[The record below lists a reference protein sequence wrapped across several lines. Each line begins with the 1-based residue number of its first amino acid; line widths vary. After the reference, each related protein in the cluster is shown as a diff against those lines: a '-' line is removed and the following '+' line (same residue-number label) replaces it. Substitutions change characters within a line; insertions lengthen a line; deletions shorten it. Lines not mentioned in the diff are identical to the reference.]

1 MRQLLTCEL
10 VCQLSAAVT
19 SLEHMTSQTTID
31 TTGPGDKAPAAP
43 SDLSPAS
50 GLRGHPWFTLI
61 TVAVGVMMVAL
72 DGTIVAIANP
82 AIQKDLK
89 ASFADVQWITNG
101 YFLALAVSLITAGKL
116 GDRFGHRQTFL
127 IGVVGFAAASGAI
140 GLSSSIAAVVTFRVF
155 QGLFGALLMPAALGL
170 LRATFPAE
178 KLNMAIG
185 IWGMVI
191 GASTAGGPILGG
203 VLVEHVNWQS
213 VFFINVPVGA
223 IALVLGLL
231 ILLDHRAALGRGPLN
246 EHSASRSFDILGI
259 VLLSGAMF
267 CLVWAL
273 IKAPTWGWGDGR
285 TWTFIAVS
293 VVGFALF
300 SFWETKVKEPL
311 IPLGLFRSVP
321 LSAGVVLMV
330 LMAIAFMGGLFFVTF
345 YLQNVHGMKPID
357 AGLHLLPLTGMMI
370 VGSPLAGA
378 MITKLGP
385 RIPLAGGMAATAIA
399 MYGMSTLQ
407 TDTGSAVMSLWF
419 ALLGLGLAP
428 VMVGATEV
436 IVGNAPMEL
445 SGVAG
450 GLQQAAMQI
459 GGSLGTAVLGAVMAS
474 KVDGDLA
481 ANWKDAGLPP
491 LTPTQLDQAS
501 EAVQVGVAPVAKG
514 TPEAIAAKIADVA
527 HDTFISGMSL
537 ASLVAC
543 SVAVVA
549 VFVALLTKRGEN
561 AEAGAGAAHI

>member
-1 MRQLLTCEL
+1 
-10 VCQLSAAVT
+10 
-19 SLEHMTSQTTID
+19 MTSQTID
-31 TTGPGDKAPAAP
+31 TTGAGDGASRSP
-43 SDLSPAS
+43 SDQPPAS
-50 GLRGHPWFTLI
+50 GLRGHPWLTLL

-82 AIQKDLK
+82 AIQADLK

-101 YFLALAVSLITAGKL
+101 YFLALAVALITAGKL

-140 GLSSSIAAVVTFRVF
+140 GLSSSIAAVVTFRVL

-213 VFFINVPVGA
+213 VFFINVPVGVL
-223 IALVLGLL
+223 ALVLGVL
-231 ILLDHRAALGRGPLN
+231 ILLDHRAENAP
-246 EHSASRSFDILGI
+246 RSFDILGI
-259 VLLSGAMF
+259 ALLSAAMF

-273 IKAPTWGWGDGR
+273 IKAPTWGWGDGL
-285 TWTFIAVS
+285 TWSFIAVS
-293 VVGFALF
+293 LVGFVLF
-300 SFWETKVKEPL
+300 AVWETKVKEPL
-311 IPLGLFRSVP
+311 IPLALFRSVA

-345 YLQNVHGMKPID
+345 YLQNVHGMSPID

-385 RIPLAGGMAATAIA
+385 RIPLAGGMASVAIA
-399 MYGMSTLQ
+399 MFGMSTLE

-481 ANWKDAGLPP
+481 ANWKDAGLPA
-491 LTPTQLDQAS
+491 LTPAQLDQAS

-514 TPEAIAAKIADVA
+514 TPEAIVAKITDVA

-537 ASLVAC
+537 ASLVAAG
-543 SVAVVA
+543 VAVVA

-561 AEAGAGAAHI
+561 AEAGAGVGHI

>member
-1 MRQLLTCEL
+1 
-10 VCQLSAAVT
+10 
-19 SLEHMTSQTTID
+19 MTSQTTID
-31 TTGPGDKAPAAP
+31 TTGSGDKVPTAP
-43 SDLSPAS
+43 SERPPAS

-82 AIQKDLK
+82 AIQKDLG
-89 ASFADVQWITNG
+89 ATFAQVQWITNG

-140 GLSSSIAAVVTFRVF
+140 GLSDSIGLVVTFRVF

-203 VLVEHVNWQS
+203 VLVQHVSWQS
-213 VFFINVPVGA
+213 VFFINVPVGL
-223 IALVLGLL
+223 IALVLGVVMLV
-231 ILLDHRAALGRGPLN
+231 DHRAENAP
-246 EHSASRSFDILGI
+246 RSFDLLGI
-259 VLLSGAMF
+259 GLLSGAMF

-273 IKAPTWGWGDGR
+273 IKAPSWGWGDGK
-285 TWTFIAVS
+285 TWAFIAAS
-293 VVGFALF
+293 VLGFALF
-300 SFWETKVKEPL
+300 AFWETKVKEPL

-345 YLQNVHGMKPID
+345 YLQNVHGMDPVD

-370 VGSPLAGA
+370 VGSPLAGVA
-378 MITKLGP
+378 ITKLGP

-399 MYGMSTLQ
+399 MYGMSTLKA
-407 TDTGSAVMSLWF
+407 DTGSGIMAVWF

-474 KVDGDLA
+474 KVDGDLPG
-481 ANWKDAGLPP
+481 NWAGAGLPK
-491 LTPTQLDQAS
+491 LTSAQLAQAS

-514 TPEAIAAKIADVA
+514 TPAEIAAKITGVA

-537 ASLVAC
+537 ASLVAAG
-543 SVAVVA
+543 VAAVA
-549 VFVALLTKRGEN
+549 ILVALLTKRGEN
-561 AEAGAGAAHI
+561 ADGGAGVGHI

>member
-1 MRQLLTCEL
+1 
-10 VCQLSAAVT
+10 
-19 SLEHMTSQTTID
+19 MTSQTTID
-31 TTGPGDKAPAAP
+31 KTGSGGGGAPSGPGPAA
-43 SDLSPAS
+43 
-50 GLRGHPWFTLI
+50 GLRGHPWLTLV

-82 AIQKDLK
+82 AIQDDLK
-89 ASFADVQWITNG
+89 ASFADVQWITNA

-140 GLSSSIAAVVTFRVF
+140 GLSDTIPLVVAFRVL

-203 VLVEHVNWQS
+203 VLVEHVSWQS
-213 VFFINVPVGA
+213 VFFINVPVGILA
-223 IALVLGLL
+223 VVLGVV
-231 ILLDHRAALGRGPLN
+231 ILLDHRAENAP
-246 EHSASRSFDILGI
+246 RSFDILGI
-259 VLLSGAMF
+259 ALLSAAMF

-273 IKAPTWGWGDGR
+273 IKAPEWGWGDGK
-285 TWTFIAVS
+285 TWLFVVAS
-293 VVGFALF
+293 VAGFALF
-300 SFWETKVKEPL
+300 AFWETKVAEPL
-311 IPLGLFRSVP
+311 IPLALFRSVP

-345 YLQNVHGMKPID
+345 YLQNVHGMSPID

-378 MITKLGP
+378 MITKVGP
-385 RIPLAGGMAATAIA
+385 RIPLAGGMACTALA
-399 MYGMSTLQ
+399 MYGMSTLE
-407 TDTGSAVMSLWF
+407 TDTGSGVMSLWF

-474 KVDGDLA
+474 KVDNDLEG
-481 ANWKDAGLPP
+481 NWADAGLPQM
-491 LTPTQLDQAS
+491 TPDQLGQAS
-501 EAVQVGVAPVAKG
+501 EAVQVGVAPVAEG
-514 TPEAIAAKIADVA
+514 TPEQLATKITDVA

-537 ASLVAC
+537 ASLVAAGVAA
-543 SVAVVA
+543 VAVLVA
-549 VFVALLTKRGEN
+549 FLTKRGEN
-561 AEAGAGAAHI
+561 AEAGAGVGHI

>member
-1 MRQLLTCEL
+1 
-10 VCQLSAAVT
+10 
-19 SLEHMTSQTTID
+19 MTSQTTID
-31 TTGPGDKAPAAP
+31 TTGPGDKASTAP
-43 SDLSPAS
+43 SGKAPAK
-50 GLRGHPWFTLI
+50 GLRGHPWVTLI
-61 TVAVGVMMVAL
+61 TVAFGVMMVAL

-82 AIQKDLK
+82 AIASDLG
-89 ASFADVQWITNG
+89 ATFAEVQWITNA

-140 GLSSSIAAVVTFRVF
+140 GLSDSIALVIVFRVF

-170 LRATFPAE
+170 LRATFSAE

-213 VFFINVPVGA
+213 VFFINVPVGVLA
-223 IALVLGLL
+223 VVLGVM
-231 ILLDHRAALGRGPLN
+231 ILLDHRAENAP
-246 EHSASRSFDILGI
+246 RSFDVLGI
-259 VLLSGAMF
+259 ALLSAAMF

-273 IKAPTWGWGDGR
+273 IKAPEWGWGAGW
-285 TWTFIAVS
+285 TWTFVLAS
-293 VVGFALF
+293 VAGFALF
-300 SFWETKVKEPL
+300 ALWETKVKEPL
-311 IPLGLFRSVP
+311 IPLALFRSVP

-330 LMAIAFMGGLFFVTF
+330 LMAIAFLGGLFFVTF
-345 YLQNVHGMKPID
+345 YLQNVHGMSPVD

-378 MITKLGP
+378 LITKAGP
-385 RIPLAGGMAATAIA
+385 RVPLAGGMALTAIA
-399 MYGMSTLQ
+399 MYGMSTLD
-407 TDTGSAVMSLWF
+407 TDTGGAAMSLWF

-474 KVDGDLA
+474 KVESDLPG
-481 ANWKDAGLPP
+481 NWAGAGLPP
-491 LTPTQLDQAS
+491 LTPEQAGQAS
-501 EAVQVGVAPVAKG
+501 EAVQVGVAPVAQG
-514 TPEAIAAKIADVA
+514 TPEPVAAKITEVA

-537 ASLVAC
+537 ASLVAAG
-543 SVAVVA
+543 VAVAA
-549 VFVALLTKRGEN
+549 VLVALLTKRGEN
-561 AEAGAGAAHI
+561 AGAGAGVGHI

>member
-1 MRQLLTCEL
+1 
-10 VCQLSAAVT
+10 
-19 SLEHMTSQTTID
+19 MTSQTTID
-31 TTGPGDKAPAAP
+31 KTGPGDGTPLTPPDPAPVR
-43 SDLSPAS
+43 
-50 GLRGHPWFTLI
+50 GLRGHPWFTLL

-82 AIQKDLK
+82 AIQKDLN

-101 YFLALAVSLITAGKL
+101 YFLALAVTLITAGKL

-140 GLSSSIAAVVTFRVF
+140 GLSSSIAAVVAFRVL

-203 VLVEHVNWQS
+203 VLVEHVSWQS
-213 VFFINVPVGA
+213 VFFINVPVGVL
-223 IALVLGLL
+223 ALVLGAM
-231 ILLDHRAALGRGPLN
+231 ILLDHRAENAP
-246 EHSASRSFDILGI
+246 RSFDLLGI
-259 VLLSGAMF
+259 GLLSGAMF

-273 IKAPTWGWGDGR
+273 IKAPEWGWGAGR
-285 TWTFIAVS
+285 TWTFIGAS
-293 VVGFALF
+293 LLGFALF
-300 SFWETKVKEPL
+300 AFWETRVREPL
-311 IPLGLFRSVP
+311 IPLTLFRSVA

-345 YLQNVHGMKPID
+345 YLQNVHGMSPID

-370 VGSPLAGA
+370 VGSPLAGVL
-378 MITKLGP
+378 ITKLGP
-385 RIPLAGGMAATAIA
+385 RVPLAGGMAVTALA
-399 MYGMSTLQ
+399 MYGMSTLEV
-407 TDTGSAVMSLWF
+407 DTSSGLMSLWF

-474 KVDGDLA
+474 KVDSDLA
-481 ANWKDAGLPP
+481 GNWTGAGLPE
-491 LTPTQLDQAS
+491 LTPEELGKAS
-501 EAVQVGVAPVAKG
+501 EAVQVGVPPVAPG
-514 TPEAIAAKIADVA
+514 TPEQIVAKITDVA

-537 ASLVAC
+537 ASLVAAGVAG
-543 SVAVVA
+543 VAVL
-549 VFVALLTKRGEN
+549 VALLTKRGAN
-561 AEAGAGAAHI
+561 AEAGVAGAGHI

>member
-1 MRQLLTCEL
+1 
-10 VCQLSAAVT
+10 
-19 SLEHMTSQTTID
+19 MTSQTTVD
-31 TTGPGDKAPAAP
+31 KADKAPEPVSVPAP
-43 SDLSPAS
+43 AK
-50 GLRGHPWFTLI
+50 GLRGHPWLTLFS
-61 TVAVGVMMVAL
+61 VAIGVMMVAL

-82 AIQKDLK
+82 AIQKDLG

-101 YFLALAVSLITAGKL
+101 YFLALAVTLITAGKL

-127 IGVVGFAAASGAI
+127 IGVIGFAAASGAI
-140 GLSSSIAAVVTFRVF
+140 GLSDSIALVVTFRVF

-203 VLVEHVNWQS
+203 LLVQHVSWQS
-213 VFFINVPVGA
+213 VFFINVPVGV

-231 ILLDHRAALGRGPLN
+231 ILKDHRAENAP
-246 EHSASRSFDILGI
+246 RSFDILGI

-273 IKAPTWGWGDGR
+273 IKAPTWGWGDGL
-285 TWTFIAVS
+285 TWTFLAAS
-293 VVGFALF
+293 VLCFALF
-300 SFWETKVKEPL
+300 AIWETRVKEPL
-311 IPLGLFRSVP
+311 IPLALFRSVP

-345 YLQNVHGMKPID
+345 YLQNVHGMSPVD
-357 AGLHLLPLTGMMI
+357 SGLHLLPLTGMMI

-378 MITKLGP
+378 MITKVGP
-385 RIPLAGGMAATAIA
+385 RIPLAGGMLLTAVA
-399 MYGMSTLQ
+399 MYGMSTLESG
-407 TDTGSAVMSLWF
+407 TGSGIMSLWF
-419 ALLGLGLAP
+419 AFLGLGLAP

-474 KVDGDLA
+474 KVDNDLA
-481 ANWKDAGLPP
+481 GNWTDANLPP
-491 LTPTQLDQAS
+491 LTPARLDQAS
-501 EAVQVGVAPVAKG
+501 EAVQVGVGPVPKG
-514 TPEAIAAKIADVA
+514 TPAVLAEKITSVA

-537 ASLVAC
+537 ACLVAAG
-543 SVAVVA
+543 VAVVA
-549 VFVALLTKRGEN
+549 VFVALLTKRGAN

>member
-1 MRQLLTCEL
+1 
-10 VCQLSAAVT
+10 
-19 SLEHMTSQTTID
+19 MTSQTTID
-31 TTGPGDKAPAAP
+31 TTGSGGDASAVP
-43 SDLSPAS
+43 SDATSAK
-50 GLRGHPWFTLI
+50 GMRGHPWLTLI

-82 AIQKDLK
+82 AIGEDLK
-89 ASFADVQWITNG
+89 ASWSDLQWITNA

-127 IGVVGFAAASGAI
+127 IGVAGFAASSAAI
-140 GLSSSIAAVVTFRVF
+140 GLSQGITMVIVFRVF

-213 VFFINVPVGA
+213 VFFINVPVGVLA
-223 IALVLGLL
+223 VALGVW
-231 ILLDHRAALGRGPLN
+231 ILLDHRAENAP
-246 EHSASRSFDILGI
+246 RSFDLLGI
-259 VLLSGAMF
+259 ALLSAAVF
-267 CLVWAL
+267 CLVWAI
-273 IKAPTWGWGDGR
+273 IKAPEWGWGDTGV
-285 TWTFIAVS
+285 WAFIIAS
-293 VVGFALF
+293 LASFGFFAY
-300 SFWETKVKEPL
+300 WETKVKEPL

-330 LMAIAFMGGLFFVTF
+330 LMAISFMGGLFFVTF
-345 YLQNVHGMKPID
+345 YLQGVRGLGPVD
-357 AGLHLLPLTGMMI
+357 AGLRLLPLTGMMI

-378 MITKLGP
+378 MITKVGP
-385 RIPLAGGMAATAIA
+385 RIPLAGGMALTALA
-399 MYGMSTLQ
+399 MYGMSTLD
-407 TDTGSAVMSLWF
+407 THTGSGVMSLWF

-436 IVGNAPMEL
+436 IVGNAPLEL

-450 GLQQAAMQI
+450 GLQQSAMQV

-474 KVDGDLA
+474 KVDNDLPG
-481 ANWKDAGLPP
+481 NWTDAGLPP
-491 LTPTQLDQAS
+491 LAPEQLEGAAT
-501 EAVQVGVAPVAKG
+501 AVQKGGAPVPPG
-514 TPEAIAAKIADVA
+514 TPEAIATKITDVA
-527 HDTFISGMSL
+527 HDTFISGMSA
-537 ASLVAC
+537 ASLVAAG
-543 SVAVVA
+543 VAVVA
-549 VFVALLTKRGEN
+549 VLVAFLTKRGEN
-561 AEAGAGAAHI
+561 AGAGVGAAHI

>member
-1 MRQLLTCEL
+1 
-10 VCQLSAAVT
+10 
-19 SLEHMTSQTTID
+19 MTSQTTID
-31 TTGPGDKAPAAP
+31 TTGPGSGKPASP
-43 SDLSPAS
+43 SDGAPAS

-82 AIQKDLK
+82 AIQQDLK

-140 GLSSSIAAVVTFRVF
+140 GMSSSIALVVTFRVL

-185 IWGMVI
+185 LWGMVI

-213 VFFINVPVGA
+213 VFFINVPVGVLA
-223 IALVLGLL
+223 VVLGVL
-231 ILLDHRAALGRGPLN
+231 ILRDHRAENAP
-246 EHSASRSFDILGI
+246 RSFDILGI

-273 IKAPTWGWGDGR
+273 IKAPAWGWGDGK
-285 TWTFIAVS
+285 TWAFVVAS

-300 SFWETKVKEPL
+300 AFWETKVKEPL
-311 IPLGLFRSVP
+311 IPLALFRSVP

-345 YLQNVHGMKPID
+345 YLQNVHGMSPID

-378 MITKLGP
+378 MISKLGP
-385 RIPLAGGMAATAIA
+385 RVPLAGGMAATAIA
-399 MYGMSTLQ
+399 MYGMSTLE
-407 TDTGSAVMSLWF
+407 TDTGSAAMSLWF

-436 IVGNAPMEL
+436 IVGNAAMEL

-474 KVDGDLA
+474 KVDNDLA
-481 ANWKDAGLPP
+481 GNWKAAGLPE
-491 LTPTQLDQAS
+491 LNPTQLHQAS
-501 EAVQVGVAPVAKG
+501 EAVQVGMAPVAPN
-514 TPEAIAAKIADVA
+514 TPAPVAAKIADVA

-543 SVAVVA
+543 GVAAVA
-549 VFVALLTKRGEN
+549 ILVALLTKRGEN
-561 AEAGAGAAHI
+561 AEAGAGVGHI

>member
-1 MRQLLTCEL
+1 
-10 VCQLSAAVT
+10 
-19 SLEHMTSQTTID
+19 MTSQTID
-31 TTGPGDKAPAAP
+31 TTGSGGKAPENP
-43 SDLSPAS
+43 SAGSPSSS

-82 AIQKDLK
+82 AIQKDLG

-127 IGVVGFAAASGAI
+127 IGVTGFAAASGAI
-140 GLSSSIAAVVTFRVF
+140 GLSNSIAAVVSFRVL
-155 QGLFGALLMPAALGL
+155 QGVFGALLMPAALGL

-223 IALVLGLL
+223 IALLLGLL
-231 ILLDHRAALGRGPLN
+231 ILLDHRAENAP
-246 EHSASRSFDILGI
+246 RSFDILGI

-273 IKAPTWGWGDGR
+273 IKAPAWGWGDAR
-285 TWTFIAVS
+285 TWTFIAAS
-293 VVGFALF
+293 VLGFALF

-311 IPLGLFRSVP
+311 VPLGLFRSVP

-385 RIPLAGGMAATAIA
+385 RVPLAGGMAATAIA
-399 MYGMSTLQ
+399 MYGMSTLKV
-407 TDTGSAVMSLWF
+407 DTGSAVMSLWF

-481 ANWKDAGLPP
+481 GNWKDAGLPP
-491 LTPTQLDQAS
+491 LTPAQLHQAS

-514 TPEAIAAKIADVA
+514 TPEAVVAKITSVA

-543 SVAVVA
+543 GVAVVA
-549 VFVALLTKRGEN
+549 VFVALLTKRGAN
-561 AEAGAGAAHI
+561 AEGGAGVGHI

>member
-1 MRQLLTCEL
+1 
-10 VCQLSAAVT
+10 
-19 SLEHMTSQTTID
+19 MTSQTTID
-31 TTGPGDKAPAAP
+31 KTGPEDGSPTDASPRP
-43 SDLSPAS
+43 SS

-82 AIQKDLK
+82 AIAKDLH
-89 ASFADVQWITNG
+89 ASFSDVQWITNA
-101 YFLALAVSLITAGKL
+101 YFLALAVALITAGKL

-127 IGVVGFAAASGAI
+127 IGVTGFALASGAI
-140 GLSSSIAAVVTFRVF
+140 GLSDSIPMVVTFRVL

-203 VLVEHVNWQS
+203 VLVQHVNWQS
-213 VFFINVPVGA
+213 VFFINVPVGLL
-223 IALVLGLL
+223 ALLLGTL
-231 ILLDHRAALGRGPLN
+231 ILLDHRAENAP
-246 EHSASRSFDILGI
+246 RSFDLLGI
-259 VLLSGAMF
+259 ALLSGAMF

-285 TWTFIAVS
+285 TWGFIGAS
-293 VVGFALF
+293 ALLFVVFAW
-300 SFWETKVKEPL
+300 WETRVAEPL
-311 IPLGLFRSVP
+311 IPLTLFRSVP

-330 LMAIAFMGGLFFVTF
+330 MMAIAFMGGLFFVTF
-345 YLQNVHGMKPID
+345 YLQNVHGLSPVD

-370 VGSPLAGA
+370 VGSPLAGFA
-378 MITKLGP
+378 ITKLGP
-385 RIPLAGGMAATAIA
+385 RIPLAGGMTLTAVA
-399 MYGMSTLQ
+399 MYGMSTLKA
-407 TDTGSAVMSLWF
+407 DTGSATMSIWF

-436 IVGNAPMEL
+436 IVGNAPMAL

-474 KVDGDLA
+474 KVDGDLPG
-481 ANWKDAGLPP
+481 NWTGAGLPP

-501 EAVQVGVAPVAKG
+501 QAVQVGVAPVTKQMPPAIIAKV
-514 TPEAIAAKIADVA
+514 TDVA

-537 ASLVAC
+537 ASLVAAG
-543 SVAVVA
+543 VAAVA
-549 VFVALLTKRGEN
+549 ILVALLTRRGVN
-561 AEAGAGAAHI
+561 AEAGAAVGHI

>member
-1 MRQLLTCEL
+1 
-10 VCQLSAAVT
+10 
-19 SLEHMTSQTTID
+19 MTSQTTID
-31 TTGPGDKAPAAP
+31 TTGSGGNSPAGP
-43 SDLSPAS
+43 SDATPGK
-50 GLRGHPWFTLI
+50 GLRGHPWLTLI

-82 AIQKDLK
+82 AIQKDLG
-89 ASFADVQWITNG
+89 ATFAEVQWITNG

-140 GLSSSIAAVVTFRVF
+140 GLSDSIAFVVVFRVL

-213 VFFINVPVGA
+213 VFFINVPVGVLA
-223 IALVLGLL
+223 VVLGVW
-231 ILLDHRAALGRGPLN
+231 ILLDHRAENAP
-246 EHSASRSFDILGI
+246 RSFDLLGI
-259 VLLSGAMF
+259 ALLSTSVF

-273 IKAPTWGWGDGR
+273 IKAPPSEWGWGDVKTLSFLG
-285 TWTFIAVS
+285 AS
-293 VVGFALF
+293 VLGFALF
-300 SFWETKVKEPL
+300 AFWETKVKEPL
-311 IPLGLFRSVP
+311 IPLALFRSVA

-345 YLQNVHGMKPID
+345 YLQNVHGMSPID

-378 MITKLGP
+378 MITKAGP
-385 RIPLAGGMAATAIA
+385 RIPLAGGMALTAIA
-399 MYGMSTLQ
+399 MYGMSTLE
-407 TDTGSAVMSLWF
+407 TDTGSGIMSLWF

-474 KVDGDLA
+474 KVNSDLA
-481 ANWKDAGLPP
+481 GNWEKAGLPP
-491 LTPTQLDQAS
+491 LTPEQEHQAS
-501 EAVQVGVAPVAKG
+501 EAVQVGVPPLAPG
-514 TPEAIAAKIADVA
+514 TPDAIAAKITGVA
-527 HDTFISGMSL
+527 HDTFISGMSA
-537 ASLVAC
+537 ASLVAAG
-543 SVAVVA
+543 VAVVA
-549 VFVALLTKRGEN
+549 VLVAFLTKRGEN

>member
-1 MRQLLTCEL
+1 
-10 VCQLSAAVT
+10 
-19 SLEHMTSQTTID
+19 MTSQTAID
-31 TTGPGDKAPAAP
+31 ATGPGGEAPAP
-43 SDLSPAS
+43 SSEPTPAA
-50 GLRGHPWFTLI
+50 GLRGHPWLTLL

-82 AIQKDLK
+82 AIRDDLH
-89 ASFADVQWITNG
+89 ATFADVQWITNA
-101 YFLALAVSLITAGKL
+101 YFLALAVTLITAGKL

-127 IGVVGFAAASGAI
+127 IGVTGFALASGAI
-140 GLSSSIAAVVTFRVF
+140 GLSHSIAAVVVFRVF

-213 VFFINVPVGA
+213 VFFINVPVGLL
-223 IALVLGLL
+223 ALVLGVL
-231 ILLDHRAALGRGPLN
+231 ILLDHRAENAP
-246 EHSASRSFDILGI
+246 RSFDLPGI

-273 IKAPTWGWGDGR
+273 IKAPAWGWGDGK
-285 TWTFIAVS
+285 TWLFIVVS
-293 VVGFALF
+293 VVLFALF
-300 SFWETKVKEPL
+300 AFWETRVAEPL

-345 YLQNVHGMKPID
+345 YLQNVHGMSPID

-378 MITKLGP
+378 AITRLGP

-399 MYGMSTLQ
+399 MYGMSTL
-407 TDTGSAVMSLWF
+407 DAGSGSGVMSLWF

-474 KVDGDLA
+474 KVDGDLPG
-481 ANWKDAGLPP
+481 NWAGAGLPK
-491 LTPTQLDQAS
+491 LTPAQLDQAS

-514 TPEAIAAKIADVA
+514 TPEPIVAKITQVA

-537 ASLVAC
+537 ASLVAAGVAA
-543 SVAVVA
+543 VAVL
-549 VFVALLTKRGEN
+549 VALFTKRGVN
-561 AEAGAGAAHI
+561 AEAGAGVGHI

>member
-1 MRQLLTCEL
+1 
-10 VCQLSAAVT
+10 
-19 SLEHMTSQTTID
+19 MTGQTTID
-31 TTGPGDKAPAAP
+31 KAGPDDGPPAAP
-43 SDLSPAS
+43 SGATPGT
-50 GLRGHPWFTLI
+50 GLRGHPWFTLV

-82 AIQKDLK
+82 AIGDDLG
-89 ASFADVQWITNG
+89 ASWSDLQWITNA

-127 IGVVGFAAASGAI
+127 IGVAGFAVSSAAI
-140 GLSSSIAAVVTFRVF
+140 GLSEGITMVIVFRAL

-213 VFFINVPVGA
+213 VFFINVPVGILA
-223 IALVLGLL
+223 VALGLW
-231 ILLDHRAALGRGPLN
+231 ILLDHRAENAP
-246 EHSASRSFDILGI
+246 RSFDLLGI
-259 VLLSGAMF
+259 ALLSAAMF
-267 CLVWAL
+267 CLVWAV
-273 IKAPTWGWGDGR
+273 IKAPEWGWGDVQ
-285 TWTFIAVS
+285 TWSFIAAS
-293 VVGFALF
+293 LVGFGGFA
-300 SFWETKVKEPL
+300 FWETKVKEPL

-345 YLQNVHGMKPID
+345 YLQSVHGLSPVD

-370 VGSPLAGA
+370 VGSPLAGV
-378 MITKLGP
+378 MITKVGP
-385 RIPLAGGMAATAIA
+385 RIPLAGGMACTAVA
-399 MYGMSTLQ
+399 MYGMSTLEKG
-407 TDTGSAVMSLWF
+407 TGSGVMSLWF

-436 IVGNAPMEL
+436 IVGNAPLEL

-474 KVDGDLA
+474 KVDSDLPD
-481 ANWKDAGLPP
+481 NWADAGLPP
-491 LTPTQLDQAS
+491 LPPEQLALAE
-501 EAVQVGVAPVAKG
+501 EAVQKGAAPV
-514 TPEAIAAKIADVA
+514 PEGAPAEVAAKITDVA
-527 HDTFISGMSL
+527 HDTFLSGMSL
-537 ASLVAC
+537 ASLVAAG
-543 SVAVVA
+543 VAAVA
-549 VFVALLTKRGEN
+549 ILVAFLTKRGAN
-561 AEAGAGAAHI
+561 AEAGAGVGHI

>member
-1 MRQLLTCEL
+1 
-10 VCQLSAAVT
+10 
-19 SLEHMTSQTTID
+19 MTSQTTID
-31 TTGPGDKAPAAP
+31 KAGPGDPTPPAP
-43 SDLSPAS
+43 SGATPGR

-82 AIQKDLK
+82 AIASDLG
-89 ASFADVQWITNG
+89 ATFAEVQWITNA
-101 YFLALAVSLITAGKL
+101 YFLALAVALITAGKL

-140 GLSSSIAAVVTFRVF
+140 GLSDSIALVITFRVL

-213 VFFINVPVGA
+213 VFFINVPVGVLA
-223 IALVLGLL
+223 VALGAW
-231 ILLDHRAALGRGPLN
+231 ILLDHRAQNAP
-246 EHSASRSFDILGI
+246 RSFDLLGI
-259 VLLSGAMF
+259 GLLSGAMF

-273 IKAPTWGWGDGR
+273 IKAPEWGWGDGK
-285 TWTFIAVS
+285 TWGFIAVS

-300 SFWETKVKEPL
+300 AVWETKVKEPL

-345 YLQNVHGMKPID
+345 YLQNVHGMSPVD

-378 MITKLGP
+378 MITRFGP
-385 RIPLAGGMAATAIA
+385 RIPLAGGMACTALA
-399 MYGMSTLQ
+399 MYGMSTLE
-407 TDTGSAVMSLWF
+407 TDTGSGLMSLWF

-474 KVDGDLA
+474 KVDSDLA
-481 ANWKDAGLPP
+481 GNWKDAGLPP
-491 LTPTQLDQAS
+491 LTPEQTAQAN
-501 EAVQVGVAPVAKG
+501 EAVQVGVAPVAEG
-514 TPEAIAAKIADVA
+514 TPPEIAAKITDVA
-527 HDTFISGMSL
+527 HDTFISGMSM
-537 ASLVAC
+537 ASLTAAAVAAL
-543 SVAVVA
+543 AVV
-549 VFVALLTKRGEN
+549 VAFFTKRGEN
-561 AEAGAGAAHI
+561 AEAGAGVGHI

>member
-1 MRQLLTCEL
+1 
-10 VCQLSAAVT
+10 
-19 SLEHMTSQTTID
+19 MTSQTTID
-31 TTGPGDKAPAAP
+31 KTGSGGDAPAVP
-43 SDLSPAS
+43 SDAAPAK

-82 AIQKDLK
+82 AIQKDLG
-89 ASFADVQWITNG
+89 ATFAEVQWITNG

-140 GLSSSIAAVVTFRVF
+140 GMSDSIALVVTFRVF

-213 VFFINVPVGA
+213 VFFINVPVGILA
-223 IALVLGLL
+223 VVLGVL
-231 ILLDHRAALGRGPLN
+231 ILLDHRAEKAP
-246 EHSASRSFDILGI
+246 RSFDILGI
-259 VLLSGAMF
+259 ALLSAAMF

-273 IKAPTWGWGDGR
+273 IKAPEWGWGDGK
-285 TWTFIAVS
+285 TWAFIAAS
-293 VVGFALF
+293 VIGFALF
-300 SFWETKVKEPL
+300 GFWETKVREPL
-311 IPLGLFRSVP
+311 IPLALFRSVP

-345 YLQNVHGMKPID
+345 YLQNVHGMSPID

-378 MITKLGP
+378 MITKFGP
-385 RIPLAGGMAATAIA
+385 RVPLAGGMALTAIA
-399 MYGMSTLQ
+399 MYGMSTLE
-407 TDTGSAVMSLWF
+407 TDTGSGIMSVWF

-474 KVDGDLA
+474 KVDSELA
-481 ANWKDAGLPP
+481 GNWADAGLPA
-491 LTPTQLDQAS
+491 LTPAQDAQAS
-501 EAVQVGVAPVAKG
+501 EAVQVGVAPVAPG
-514 TPEAIAAKIADVA
+514 TPDAIVTKITDVA

-537 ASLVAC
+537 ASLVAAGVAL
-543 SVAVVA
+543 VAVAVA
-549 VFVALLTKRGEN
+549 FFTKRGEN

>member
-1 MRQLLTCEL
+1 MTCQLPTGET
-10 VCQLSAAVT
+10 VCQLSAAVI
-19 SLEHMTSQTTID
+19 SLAGMTSQTTID
-31 TTGPGDKAPAAP
+31 KAGPGGGPSGPAPAT
-43 SDLSPAS
+43 
-50 GLRGHPWFTLI
+50 GLRGHPWVTLV

-82 AIQKDLK
+82 AIGKDLG
-89 ASFADVQWITNG
+89 ASWSELQWITNA

-127 IGVVGFAAASGAI
+127 IGVAGFAASSGAI
-140 GLSSSIAAVVTFRVF
+140 GLSDSIAAVIVFRVF

-213 VFFINVPVGA
+213 VFFINVPVGILA
-223 IALVLGLL
+223 VVLGVL
-231 ILLDHRAALGRGPLN
+231 ILLDHRAENAP
-246 EHSASRSFDILGI
+246 RSFDVVGI
-259 VLLSGAMF
+259 VLLSASMF

-273 IKAPTWGWGDGR
+273 IKAPEWGWGSGQ
-285 TWTFIAVS
+285 TWLFIAVS

-311 IPLGLFRSVP
+311 IPLAMFRSVP

-345 YLQNVHGMKPID
+345 YLQNVHGMSPVD
-357 AGLHLLPLTGMMI
+357 AGLHLLPLTAMMI
-370 VGSPLAGA
+370 VASPLAGA
-378 MITKLGP
+378 MITKFGP
-385 RIPLAGGMAATAIA
+385 RVPLAGGMVCTAIA
-399 MYGMSTLQ
+399 MYGMSTLE
-407 TDTGSAVMSLWF
+407 TDTGSVAMSVWF

-474 KVDGDLA
+474 KVDSDLA
-481 ANWKDAGLPP
+481 GNWTDAGLPA
-491 LTPTQLDQAS
+491 LTPAQEELTAQ
-501 EAVQVGVAPVAKG
+501 AVQQGIAPVPEG
-514 TPEAIAAKIADVA
+514 TPEQIAAKITDVA
-527 HDTFISGMSL
+527 HDTFVSGMSL
-537 ASLVAC
+537 ASLVAAGVAA
-543 SVAVVA
+543 VAVLVA
-549 VFVALLTKRGEN
+549 FLTKRGEN
-561 AEAGAGAAHI
+561 AEAGAGVGHI

>member
-1 MRQLLTCEL
+1 
-10 VCQLSAAVT
+10 
-19 SLEHMTSQTTID
+19 MTSQTTVSAP
-31 TTGPGDKAPAAP
+31 GPGDKAPAAP
-43 SDLSPAS
+43 SDPTPST

-82 AIQKDLK
+82 AIQKDLG

-127 IGVVGFAAASGAI
+127 IGVTGFALASGAI
-140 GLSSSIAAVVTFRVF
+140 GLSHSIAFVVTFRVL

-185 IWGMVI
+185 LWGMVI

-223 IALVLGLL
+223 IALILGLL
-231 ILLDHRAALGRGPLN
+231 ILRDHRAENAP
-246 EHSASRSFDILGI
+246 RSFDILGI
-259 VLLSGAMF
+259 GLLSGAMF

-273 IKAPTWGWGDGR
+273 IKAPAWGWGSGT
-285 TWTFIAVS
+285 TWTFLAVS
-293 VVGFALF
+293 VVGFASF
-300 SFWETKVKEPL
+300 AFWEQRVAEPL
-311 IPLGLFRSVP
+311 IPLGLFRSVA

-345 YLQNVHGMKPID
+345 YLQNVHGMSPID

-378 MITKLGP
+378 AITKLGP

-399 MYGMSTLQ
+399 MFGMSTL
-407 TDTGSAVMSLWF
+407 DSNTGSAVMSIWF

-474 KVDGDLA
+474 RVDSDLA
-481 ANWKDAGLPP
+481 GNWADAGLPK
-491 LTPTQLDQAS
+491 LTQPQLDAAA
-501 EAVQVGVAPVAKG
+501 EAVQVGVAPVAPH
-514 TPEAIAAKIADVA
+514 TPEAIAAKITQVA

-537 ASLVAC
+537 ACLVAAG
-543 SVAVVA
+543 VAVVA
-549 VFVALLTKRGEN
+549 VFVAFLTKRGEN

>member
-1 MRQLLTCEL
+1 
-10 VCQLSAAVT
+10 
-19 SLEHMTSQTTID
+19 MTSQTTVD
-31 TTGPGDKAPAAP
+31 TTGPADKAPSAP
-43 SDLSPAS
+43 SDQPPAK

-82 AIQKDLK
+82 AIASDLG
-89 ASFADVQWITNG
+89 ATFAQVQWITNA

-140 GLSSSIAAVVTFRVF
+140 GLSDSIGLVVTFRVF

-203 VLVEHVNWQS
+203 VLVEHVSWQS
-213 VFFINVPVGA
+213 VFFINVPVGVVA
-223 IALVLGLL
+223 VALGAF
-231 ILLDHRAALGRGPLN
+231 ILLDHRAENAP
-246 EHSASRSFDILGI
+246 RSFDIPGI
-259 VLLSGAMF
+259 ALLSGAMF

-273 IKAPTWGWGDGR
+273 IKAPEWGWGDGR
-285 TWTFIAVS
+285 TWAFL
-293 VVGFALF
+293 VGSMVLFGAFA
-300 SFWETKVKEPL
+300 FWETKVKEPL

-345 YLQNVHGMKPID
+345 YLQNVHGMSPID

-378 MITKLGP
+378 AITKFGP
-385 RIPLAGGMAATAIA
+385 RLPLAGGMAATAIA
-399 MYGMSTLQ
+399 MYGMSTLDK
-407 TDTGSAVMSLWF
+407 DTGSGLMSIWF
-419 ALLGLGLAP
+419 ALLGFGLAP

-474 KVDGDLA
+474 KVDSDLA
-481 ANWKDAGLPP
+481 GNWADAGLPP
-491 LTPTQLDQAS
+491 LTPEQQHQAS
-501 EAVQVGVAPVAKG
+501 EAVQVGVAPVAPD
-514 TPEAIAAKIADVA
+514 TPAEIAAKITDVA

-537 ASLVAC
+537 ASLVAAG
-543 SVAVVA
+543 VAVVA
-549 VFVALLTKRGEN
+549 VFVAFLTKRGAN
-561 AEAGAGAAHI
+561 AEAGAGVGHI

>member
-1 MRQLLTCEL
+1 MSE
-10 VCQLSAAVT
+10 ADT
-19 SLEHMTSQTTID
+19 SLARMTSQTTLD
-31 TTGPGDKAPAAP
+31 TAGSGDKAAAAP
-43 SDLSPAS
+43 SQRPPAS

-82 AIQKDLK
+82 AIQKDLG
-89 ASFADVQWITNG
+89 ATFAQVQWITNG

-140 GLSSSIAAVVTFRVF
+140 GLSDSIGLVVTFRVF

-203 VLVEHVNWQS
+203 VLVQHVSWQS
-213 VFFINVPVGA
+213 VFFINVPVGL
-223 IALVLGLL
+223 IALVLGVVM
-231 ILLDHRAALGRGPLN
+231 LLDHRAENAP
-246 EHSASRSFDILGI
+246 RSFDLLGI
-259 VLLSGAMF
+259 GLLSGAMF

-273 IKAPTWGWGDGR
+273 IKAPTWGWGDGK

-293 VVGFALF
+293 VLGFALF
-300 SFWETKVKEPL
+300 SFWETKVREPL

-345 YLQNVHGMKPID
+345 YLQNVHGMDPVD

-378 MITKLGP
+378 AITKLGP

-399 MYGMSTLQ
+399 MYGMSTLKA
-407 TDTGSAVMSLWF
+407 DTGSGIMAVWF

-474 KVDGDLA
+474 KVDSDLPG
-481 ANWKDAGLPP
+481 NWADAGLPR
-491 LTPTQLDQAS
+491 LTPAQLAQAS

-514 TPEAIAAKIADVA
+514 TPEAIAAKITGVA

-537 ASLVAC
+537 ASLVAAG
-543 SVAVVA
+543 VAAVA
-549 VFVALLTKRGEN
+549 ILVALLTKRGEN
-561 AEAGAGAAHI
+561 ADSGAGVGHI

>member
-1 MRQLLTCEL
+1 
-10 VCQLSAAVT
+10 
-19 SLEHMTSQTTID
+19 MTSQTID
-31 TTGPGDKAPAAP
+31 TTGSGGTAPQAP
-43 SDLSPAS
+43 SDGSPSS

-140 GLSSSIAAVVTFRVF
+140 GLSNSIAAVVTFRVF

-231 ILLDHRAALGRGPLN
+231 ILLDHRAENAP
-246 EHSASRSFDILGI
+246 RSFDILGI
-259 VLLSGAMF
+259 VLLSAAMF

-273 IKAPTWGWGDGR
+273 IKAPSWGWGDGK
-285 TWTFIAVS
+285 TWTFIAAS

-300 SFWETKVKEPL
+300 SFWETRVKEPL

-345 YLQNVHGMKPID
+345 YLQNVHGMTPIK

-370 VGSPLAGA
+370 VGSPLAGVL
-378 MITKLGP
+378 ITKLGP

-399 MYGMSTLQ
+399 MYGMSTLDA
-407 TDTGSAVMSLWF
+407 DTGSALMSLWF
-419 ALLGLGLAP
+419 GLLGLGLAP

-474 KVDGDLA
+474 KVDNDLA
-481 ANWKDAGLPP
+481 GNWKDAGLPP
-491 LTPTQLDQAS
+491 LTSSQLGQAS
-501 EAVQVGVAPVAKG
+501 EAVQVGIAPVAKG

-527 HDTFISGMSL
+527 HETFISGMSL

-543 SVAVVA
+543 GVAVVA

-561 AEAGAGAAHI
+561 AEAGAGVGHI

>member
-1 MRQLLTCEL
+1 
-10 VCQLSAAVT
+10 
-19 SLEHMTSQTTID
+19 MTSQTTLD
-31 TTGPGDKAPAAP
+31 KTGPGDGASP
-43 SDLSPAS
+43 SDRAPAS
-50 GLRGHPWFTLI
+50 GLRGHPWLTLL

-82 AIQKDLK
+82 AIQADLK

-101 YFLALAVSLITAGKL
+101 YFLALAVALITAGKL

-213 VFFINVPVGA
+213 VFFINVPVGVL
-223 IALVLGLL
+223 ALVLGVL
-231 ILLDHRAALGRGPLN
+231 ILLDHRAENAP
-246 EHSASRSFDILGI
+246 RSFDVLGI
-259 VLLSGAMF
+259 ALLSAAMF

-273 IKAPTWGWGDGR
+273 IKAPTWGWGDGL
-285 TWTFIAVS
+285 TWTFILAS
-293 VVGFALF
+293 VVGFGLF
-300 SFWETKVKEPL
+300 AFWETKVKEPL
-311 IPLGLFRSVP
+311 IPLALFRSVP

-345 YLQNVHGMKPID
+345 YLQNVHGMSPID

-370 VGSPLAGA
+370 VGSPLAGVL
-378 MITKLGP
+378 ITKLGP
-385 RIPLAGGMAATAIA
+385 RIPLAGGMASVAIA
-399 MYGMSTLQ
+399 MFGMSTLE
-407 TDTGSAVMSLWF
+407 TDTSSAVMSLWF

-481 ANWKDAGLPP
+481 GNWKDAGLPP
-491 LTPTQLDQAS
+491 LTPAQLDQAS
-501 EAVQVGVAPVAKG
+501 EAVQVGVPPVAKG
-514 TPEAIAAKIADVA
+514 TPPEIAAKIADVA

-537 ASLVAC
+537 ASLVAAG
-543 SVAVVA
+543 VAAFA
-549 VFVALLTKRGEN
+549 VLVALLTKRGAN
-561 AEAGAGAAHI
+561 AEAGAGVGHI

>member
-1 MRQLLTCEL
+1 
-10 VCQLSAAVT
+10 
-19 SLEHMTSQTTID
+19 MTSQTTVD
-31 TTGPGDKAPAAP
+31 ATEPGGKAANPSATESDRAP
-43 SDLSPAS
+43 ER

-82 AIQKDLK
+82 AIAKDLG
-89 ASFADVQWITNG
+89 ASFADVQWITNA
-101 YFLALAVSLITAGKL
+101 YFLALAVTLITAGKL

-127 IGVVGFAAASGAI
+127 IGVVGFGAASGAI
-140 GLSSSIAAVVTFRVF
+140 GLSNSISLVITFRVF

-203 VLVEHVNWQS
+203 LLVQHVSWQS

-223 IALVLGLL
+223 LALVLGAL
-231 ILLDHRAALGRGPLN
+231 ILTDHRAQNAP
-246 EHSASRSFDILGI
+246 RSFDLLGI

-273 IKAPTWGWGDGR
+273 IKAPAWGWGDGK
-285 TWTFIAVS
+285 TWLFIGAS
-293 VVGFALF
+293 VLGFVLF
-300 SFWETKVKEPL
+300 SVWETRVKEPL
-311 IPLGLFRSVP
+311 IPLALFRSVP

-345 YLQNVHGMKPID
+345 YLQNVHGMSPVD

-378 MITKLGP
+378 VITKAGP
-385 RIPLAGGMAATAIA
+385 RIPLAGGMVLTAVA
-399 MYGMSTLQ
+399 MFGMSKLEAG
-407 TDTGSAVMSLWF
+407 TGSAVMSIWF

-474 KVDGDLA
+474 RVDHDLPGNWA
-481 ANWKDAGLPP
+481 AAELPP
-491 LTPTQLDQAS
+491 LTPTQLDQVS
-501 EAVQVGVAPVAKG
+501 GAVQQGVAPVPKG
-514 TPEAIAAKIADVA
+514 APALIAEKIAGVA

-537 ASLVAC
+537 ACLVAAG
-543 SVAVVA
+543 VAALA
-549 VFVALLTKRGEN
+549 VLVALFTKRGVN

>member
-1 MRQLLTCEL
+1 
-10 VCQLSAAVT
+10 
-19 SLEHMTSQTTID
+19 MTSQTTVD
-31 TTGPGDKAPAAP
+31 ATEPGDKISGTSAALPEQAPRR
-43 SDLSPAS
+43 
-50 GLRGHPWFTLI
+50 GLRGHPWFTLVS
-61 TVAVGVMMVAL
+61 VAIGVMMVAL

-82 AIQKDLK
+82 AIAKDLG
-89 ASFADVQWITNG
+89 ASFADVQWITNA
-101 YFLALAVSLITAGKL
+101 YFLALAVTLITAGKL

-140 GLSSSIAAVVTFRVF
+140 GLSDSIALVVIFRVF

-203 VLVEHVNWQS
+203 LLVQHVSWQS

-223 IALVLGLL
+223 LALVLGVL
-231 ILLDHRAALGRGPLN
+231 ILTDHRARNAP
-246 EHSASRSFDILGI
+246 RSFDLLGI
-259 VLLSGAMF
+259 ALLSGAMF

-273 IKAPTWGWGDGR
+273 IKAPAWGWGDGK
-285 TWTFIAVS
+285 TWLFIGAS
-293 VVGFALF
+293 VLGFALF
-300 SFWETKVKEPL
+300 SFWETKVREPL
-311 IPLGLFRSVP
+311 IPLALFRSLP

-345 YLQNVHGMKPID
+345 YLQNVHGMSPVD

-378 MITKLGP
+378 LITKAGP
-385 RIPLAGGMAATAIA
+385 RIPLAGGMVLTAVA
-399 MYGMSTLQ
+399 MFGMSTLQ
-407 TDTGSAVMSLWF
+407 EGTGSAVMSIWF

-436 IVGNAPMEL
+436 IVGNAAMEL

-474 KVDGDLA
+474 RVDSNLPGNWA
-481 ANWKDAGLPP
+481 AAKLPP
-491 LTPTQLDQAS
+491 LTPAQLDQVS
-501 EAVQVGVAPVAKG
+501 QVVQQGVAPVPKG
-514 TPEAIAAKIADVA
+514 TPVPIAAKIASVA

-537 ASLVAC
+537 ACLVAAGVAA
-543 SVAVVA
+543 VAVL
-549 VFVALLTKRGEN
+549 VALLTKRGEN

>member
-1 MRQLLTCEL
+1 
-10 VCQLSAAVT
+10 
-19 SLEHMTSQTTID
+19 MTSQTTISA
-31 TTGPGDKAPAAP
+31 TGPGDKEAAAP
-43 SDLSPAS
+43 SDPTPSA

-82 AIQKDLK
+82 AIQKDLG

-127 IGVVGFAAASGAI
+127 IGVSGFALASGAI
-140 GLSSSIAAVVTFRVF
+140 GLSHSIAFVVTFRVL

-185 IWGMVI
+185 LWGMVI

-223 IALVLGLL
+223 VALVLGLL
-231 ILLDHRAALGRGPLN
+231 ILRDHRAENAP
-246 EHSASRSFDILGI
+246 RSFDVLGI
-259 VLLSGAMF
+259 ALLSGAMF

-273 IKAPTWGWGDGR
+273 IKAPTWGWGSGT
-285 TWTFIAVS
+285 TWSFLAVS
-293 VVGFALF
+293 VLGFALF
-300 SFWETKVKEPL
+300 AFWEQKVKEPL

-345 YLQNVHGMKPID
+345 YLQNVHGMSPID

-378 MITKLGP
+378 AITKLGP

-399 MYGMSTLQ
+399 MYGMSTLES
-407 TDTGSAVMSLWF
+407 DTGSAVMSIWF
-419 ALLGLGLAP
+419 ALLGFGLAP

-474 KVDGDLA
+474 RVDSDLA
-481 ANWKDAGLPP
+481 GNWADAGLPK
-491 LTPTQLDQAS
+491 LTQPQLDATA
-501 EAVQVGVAPVAKG
+501 EAVQVGVAPIAKG
-514 TPEAIAAKIADVA
+514 TPEAVAAKITQVA

-537 ASLVAC
+537 ACLVAAG
-543 SVAVVA
+543 VAVVA